1 MHMGE
6 RCEPGPRIERAD
18 CTPASPDG
26 YSQNFGALERTL
38 YITACGVVLGFL
50 GYMGLVIIFTI
61 VLPTLVVGLFVYC
74 LYLTKG
80 IEREHR

>member
-6 RCEPGPRIERAD
+6 RCEPGPRIELAD
-18 CTPASPDG
+18 CTPAS
-26 YSQNFGALERTL
+26 
-38 YITACGVVLGFL
+38 ACGVVLGFL